1 MARSITTGR
10 LSPAVPGDPIGT
22 GLTILQTDRTMPEPG
37 IEGPSFQTRS
47 EIEAVQL
54 ARLRALLASLLAGNR
69 FYGPKLRQAGLSAE
83 VPSLDAFRSSMPFTR
98 KADLVEDQRRHPPFG
113 SNLTYSLDRYTRFSR
128 TSATTGKPMHWLD
141 TPASWQWMLDNWD
154 RVFEAAGVASRDR
167 IFFAFS
173 FGPFLGFW
181 TAFEAAARRG
191 CLCIPGGG
199 MSSLARLGAIL
210 ENGVTVLCC
219 TPTYA
224 LRLGEVAAEEGLDLS
239 RAGVRTILVA
249 GEPGGSIGA
258 TVAAIERLW
267 PRARVV
273 DHHGMTETGPVSY
286 GCPREPGLLLVM
298 EAAYIAEVIDPG
310 DFRPVAPGDI
320 GELVLTT
327 LGRTGSP
334 LLRYRTGD
342 LVRPARS
349 QPSVCGSWELGLEGG
364 ILGRSDDMVV
374 VRGVN
379 LYPGAVE
386 AVLRGCREVAE
397 YRVEV
402 DRRGSLCQLSIQA
415 EASSEPVDGPR
426 LGRRLESELRS
437 AFGLRIPVSI
447 VPRGSLPRSEFK
459 ADRWVRI

>member
-1 MARSITTGR
+1 
-10 LSPAVPGDPIGT
+10 
-22 GLTILQTDRTMPEPG
+22 MPEPG

-47 EIEAVQL
+47 EIEAAQL

-98 KADLVEDQRRHPPFG
+98 KADLVEDQRRHPPYG

-141 TPASWQWMLDNWD
+141 TPESWQWMLDNWD
-154 RVFEAAGVASRDR
+154 RVFEAASVASRDR

-210 ENGVTVLCC
+210 ENAVTVLCC

-239 RAGVRTILVA
+239 RASVRTILVA

-267 PRARVV
+267 PKARVV

-310 DFRPVAPGDI
+310 GFQPVAPGDI

-402 DRRGSLCQLSIQA
+402 DRRGALCQLRIQA
-415 EASSEPVDGPR
+415 EASSEPVDGPQ

-437 AFGLRIPVSI
+437 AFGLRMPVSI
-447 VPRGSLPRSEFK
+447 VPRGTLPRSEFK
-459 ADRWVRI
+459 ANRWVRI